1 MIFGSKRSV
10 LSDKSKKQ
18 RAFFSLNAKIFL
30 VLILSV
36 AGMCSLF
43 FMTFMDG
50 YIRQLDRESVLLRR
64 KTDAINELFE
74 ENMRLRRA
82 ITALNDG
89 TEKRDRNPMATRSG
103 GQN

>member
-1 MIFGSKRSV
+1 
-10 LSDKSKKQ
+10 
-18 RAFFSLNAKIFL
+18 
-30 VLILSV
+30 
-36 AGMCSLF
+36 MCSLF

-89 TEKRDRNPMATRSG
+89 TEKRDRNPMSTRSG
-103 GQN
+103 ADRRQKQAGSPHDRRRRFSYFAAGARVDRTA